1 MGTGMGIVI
10 FAIVV
15 LMLLGG
21 LYLAWSLWWSY
32 VEVNP
37 EDEAFHNRV
46 AHLNDD
52 QSYRMSDQQIANPP
66 DSETAWMQMVR
77 QGRRRRRTSRSSRL
91 R

>member
-1 MGTGMGIVI
+1 MTGMGIVI

-15 LMLLGG
+15 LILLGG

-32 VEVNP
+32 TQVSP
-37 EDEAFHNRV
+37 EDEAFHNEV

-77 QGRRRRRTSRSSRL
+77 QGRRQKRSPRSFRI